1 MLASTNEKGVAMQY
15 VWFFL
20 LGVFIT
26 FYMVTMGTL
35 CSAAAEGEDAGL
47 TSNEC
52 LGAWFV
58 ATALMIVHL
67 VLLALTGMSNI
78 VEVCTILG
86 AVAVLMIDVNIGW
99 VKIVTGERY
108 ARSTYVGRVS
118 LLMGATSIVVAL
130 SVVVNSRVLIL

>member
-1 MLASTNEKGVAMQY
+1 MQY
-15 VWFFL
+15 VGFFL
-20 LGVFIT
+20 LGFFAV
-26 FYMVTMGTL
+26 FYMVAVGTL
-35 CSAAAEGEDAGL
+35 CSAAAEGEDAEL

-58 ATALMIVHL
+58 GTALMITHL
-67 VLLALTGMSNI
+67 VLLTLTGLSNI

-86 AVAVLMIDVNIGW
+86 AVAVLMIDVNTGW
-99 VKIVTGERY
+99 VKIVSGERY
-108 ARSTYVGRVS
+108 ARSAYVGRVG

>member
-1 MLASTNEKGVAMQY
+1 MLVRMRKVPLVHY
-15 VWFFL
+15 IWFFL

-26 FYMVTMGTL
+26 FYMVTMGTF

-47 TSNEC
+47 TGNEC
-52 LGAWFV
+52 LGVWFV

-67 VLLALTGMSNI
+67 VLLALTGLSNI

-99 VKIVTGERY
+99 VKIASGERY
-108 ARSTYVGRVS
+108 TRSTYAGRVS

-130 SVVVNSRVLIL
+130 SVAVSNRVLIL

>member
-1 MLASTNEKGVAMQY
+1 MHY
-15 VWFFL
+15 IWFFL
-20 LGVFIT
+20 LGFFIT
-26 FYMVTMGTL
+26 FYMVTMGTF

-47 TSNEC
+47 TGNEC
-52 LGAWFV
+52 LGVWFV

-67 VLLALTGMSNI
+67 VLLALTGLSNI

-99 VKIVTGERY
+99 VKIASGERY
-108 ARSTYVGRVS
+108 TRSTYAGRVS

-130 SVVVNSRVLIL
+130 SVAVSNRVLIL

>member
-1 MLASTNEKGVAMQY
+1 MRKVPLVQY
-15 VWFFL
+15 VWVFL
-20 LGVFIT
+20 LGFFVV
-26 FYMVTMGTL
+26 FYMVTMGTF
-35 CSAAAEGEDAGL
+35 CSAAAEGEDAEL

-52 LGAWFV
+52 LGVWFV
-58 ATALMIVHL
+58 GTALMIVHL

-99 VKIVTGERY
+99 VKIVSGARY

-130 SVVVNSRVLIL
+130 SVVVSNRVLIL